1 MRIGG
6 SVIDFYDPK
15 EKVIHEIK
23 KSTSKEEA
31 YIWQVKYYLL
41 LFEREGIADV
51 VGMLEYPLLRET
63 MRVELEEG
71 EIRQLIGEEA
81 CPPALSKGKC
91 GACSYYEFCYSG
103 EGE

>member
-1 MRIGG
+1 
-6 SVIDFYDPK
+6 V
-15 EKVIHEIK
+15 
-23 KSTSKEEA
+23 
-31 YIWQVKYYLL
+31 
-41 LFEREGIADV
+41 
-51 VGMLEYPLLRET
+51 
-63 MRVELEEG
+63 